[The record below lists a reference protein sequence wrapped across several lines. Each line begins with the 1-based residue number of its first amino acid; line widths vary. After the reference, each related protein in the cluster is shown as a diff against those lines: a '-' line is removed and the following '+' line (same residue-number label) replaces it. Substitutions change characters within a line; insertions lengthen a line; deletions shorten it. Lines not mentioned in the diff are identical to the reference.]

1 VPAIIWP
8 SVAYLVPQRTL
19 GTALGVMT
27 MIQNLGM
34 TGMNEVLGKANDAAG
49 ASATNPAGYLAMMKI
64 LTLLGFVGFALAFL
78 LRQRETGPHGH
89 GLETI
94 TAHSSAT
101 A

>member
-1 VPAIIWP
+1 
-8 SVAYLVPQRTL
+8 
-19 GTALGVMT
+19 MT

-34 TGMNEVLGKANDAAG
+34 TGMNEILGKANDAAG

-64 LTLLGFVGFALAFL
+64 LTVMGFIGFGLAFL

-94 TAHSSAT
+94 TAGSQA
-101 A
+101 AA